1 MSAAIGDAPVVAS
14 SVVAGAVVAGAVM
27 VAAPVVVAAPAAV
40 AVAASAVVAG
50 SVVVV
55 GDSAVIGYSLARA
68 GGGGLGATEQAKD
81 RALWLFGRGFLAAVY
96 ESVLANLAEALLHEQ
111 LNQLGAVIDR
121 HSSISFRGHSSR
133 YFDHCQY
140 RKESI

>member
-14 SVVAGAVVAGAVM
+14 SVVAGAVVAGAV
-27 VAAPVVVAAPAAV
+27 VAGAVVVAAPAAV
-40 AVAASAVVAG
+40 AVAAPAVVAG